1 MPFFGGKRAP
11 SQVTGFAPHSAPL
24 QTPGV
29 IQVRHYC
36 QPTDHFTP
44 RSREQLENHLIAIRN
59 CEDDPTTQPSQDCR
73 LSSGLELRY
82 QGSKVLANP

>member
-1 MPFFGGKRAP
+1 VPVFGGKMAFAGVPGFVP
-11 SQVTGFAPHSAPL
+11 SARI
-24 QTPGV
+24 QTPEV

-44 RSREQLENHLIAIRN
+44 RSREQIENHLITIRN

-82 QGSKVLANP
+82 QGSKVLAKP